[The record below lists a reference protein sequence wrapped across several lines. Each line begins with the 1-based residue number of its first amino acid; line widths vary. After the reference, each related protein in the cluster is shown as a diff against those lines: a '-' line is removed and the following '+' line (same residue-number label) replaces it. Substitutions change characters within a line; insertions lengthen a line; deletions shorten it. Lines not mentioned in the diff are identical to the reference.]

1 VTGPAD
7 ARAADV
13 AALEVRGMVK
23 AYGGARALDGL
34 DLTVAAG
41 EVHALLGQ
49 NGCGKSTLVKAL
61 TGVHS
66 PDAGTATVF
75 GRELTYPVTAPHT
88 HGIAV
93 IHQDIG
99 LVDSMTV
106 LENLGVNAG
115 YGTRLL
121 GSVSTR
127 REKAVYGDLMDRLG
141 IALPFEEVVSRLSP
155 AERSLLAVVRAVRLL
170 ESGAG
175 DVSGQLFILDEPTA
189 ALSGGEAE
197 RLLALMR
204 RMADLGAGVVF
215 ISHRLAEV
223 MSVCDSMTVVRA
235 GRAVT
240 AGPVASTTRADV
252 VAAMLGRRME
262 DFFPAPPPE
271 PLRAGVASARTR
283 LVVDGLS
290 GEVADDV
297 TFTVHAGE
305 VVGVTGLAGMGQEEL
320 PRLISGAATPSAGWT
335 SIDGDR
341 QLPGSPRATIAA
353 GLAMV
358 PGNRLRDGCWV
369 AGSAAEN
376 LTLPVLGRFARPW
389 GIDSRAELAHAT
401 ERMAE
406 VGTFPADPQLA
417 MAAFSGGNQQKVVF
431 AKWLQDSPGVL
442 LLDEPTQGVD
452 PGAAHDLLTDVMA
465 TAAAGTAV
473 VVFSGDHEQLAATC
487 HRVLVLQHGRLVA
500 EVTRASGELTEA
512 NLLHACESELA
523 ASG

>member
-1 VTGPAD
+1 
-7 ARAADV
+7 
-13 AALEVRGMVK
+13 MVK
-23 AYGGARALDGL
+23 SYGGARALDGL

-75 GRELTYPVTAPHT
+75 GRELTFPVTAPHT

-127 REKAVYGDLMDRLG
+127 REKAVYGDLMGRLG
-141 IALPFEEVVSRLSP
+141 ITLPFDEVVSRLSP

-170 ESGAG
+170 EGASGG

-223 MSVCDSMTVVRA
+223 MSVCDGTTVVRA
-235 GRAVT
+235 GRAV
-240 AGPVASTTRADV
+240 ASAPVASTTRADI

-262 DFFPAPPPE
+262 DFFPDPPPE
-271 PLRAGVASARTR
+271 PVRAGVASARTR

-290 GEVADDV
+290 GEVVDDV

-320 PRLISGAATPSAGWT
+320 PRLISGASTPSAGWT
-335 SIDGDR
+335 SIDGER
-341 QLPGSPRATIAA
+341 QPPGSPRATIAA

-376 LTLPVLGRFARPW
+376 LTLPVLDRFSRPW
-389 GIDSRAELAHAT
+389 GIDSRAELTHAT
-401 ERMAE
+401 ARMRQ
-406 VGTFPADPQLA
+406 VGTFPADPELP

-431 AKWLQDSPGVL
+431 AKWLQNAPGVL

-452 PGAAHDLLTDVMA
+452 PGAAHDLLTDVMR

-523 ASG
+523 VSG

>member
-1 VTGPAD
+1 MT
-7 ARAADV
+7 

-34 DLTVAAG
+34 DLHVAAG

-66 PDAGTATVF
+66 PDTGTAAVF

-99 LVDSMTV
+99 LVDQMTV

-121 GSVSTR
+121 GPVSTR
-127 REKAVYGDLMDRLG
+127 REKRVYADLMERLG
-141 IALPFEEVVSRLSP
+141 MALPFDVLVADLAP
-155 AERSLLAVVRAVRLL
+155 AERSLLAVVRAMQLL
-170 ESGAG
+170 EAHEG
-175 DVSGQLFILDEPTA
+175 DGQLFILDEPTA

-197 RLLALMR
+197 KLLALMR
-204 RMADLGAGVVF
+204 RMAELGAGVVF

-223 MSVCDSMTVVRA
+223 MTVCDSMTVMR
-235 GRAVT
+235 GGKAVT
-240 AGPVASTTRADV
+240 SSPIAQTTREDI

-262 DFFPAPPPE
+262 DFFPDPPAD
-271 PLRAGVASARTR
+271 PLRSGVASAKAR
-283 LVVDGLS
+283 LVVDGVS
-290 GEVADDV
+290 GNVVRDV

-305 VVGVTGLAGMGQEEL
+305 VVGITGLAGMGQEEL
-320 PRLISGAATPSAGWT
+320 PGLIAGVSAPKAGYTSVDGMRLRS
-335 SIDGDR
+335 R
-341 QLPGSPRATIAA
+341 SPREAIDA
-353 GLAMV
+353 GVALV
-358 PGNRLRDGCWV
+358 PGNRLRDGCWI

-376 LTLPVLGRFARPW
+376 LTLPVLTRFSRPW
-389 GIDSRAELAHAT
+389 GIDSAAEFTHARA
-401 ERMAE
+401 RMVE
-406 VGTFPADPQLA
+406 VGTRPDDPTLP

-431 AKWLQDSPGVL
+431 AKWLQTRPGVL

-452 PGAAHDLLTDVMA
+452 PGAAHDLLEDVVQ
-465 TAAAGTAV
+465 TAEAGSAV
-473 VVFSGDHEQLAATC
+473 VVFSGDHEQLAAIC
-487 HRVLVLQHGRLVA
+487 HRVLVLHHGRLVA
-500 EVTRASGELTEA
+500 EVTRASGDLNEA
-512 NLLHACESELA
+512 TLLHACETPA
-523 ASG
+523 AA

>member
-1 VTGPAD
+1 
-7 ARAADV
+7 
-13 AALEVRGMVK
+13 MVK

-34 DLTVAAG
+34 DLHVAAG

-66 PDAGTATVF
+66 PDTGTAAVF

-99 LVDSMTV
+99 LVDQMTV

-121 GSVSTR
+121 GPVSTR
-127 REKAVYGDLMDRLG
+127 REKRVYADLMERLG
-141 IALPFEEVVSRLSP
+141 MTLPFDVLVADLAP
-155 AERSLLAVVRAVRLL
+155 AERSLLAVVRAMRLL
-170 ESGAG
+170 EAHEG
-175 DVSGQLFILDEPTA
+175 DGQLFILDEPTA

-197 RLLALMR
+197 KLLALMR
-204 RMADLGAGVVF
+204 RMAELGAGVVF

-223 MSVCDSMTVVRA
+223 MAVCDTMTVMRG

-240 AGPVASTTRADV
+240 SSPIAQTTREDI

-262 DFFPAPPPE
+262 DFFPGPPAE
-271 PLRAGVASARTR
+271 PLRSGVASAKAR
-283 LVVDGLS
+283 LVVDGVS
-290 GEVADDV
+290 GNVVSDV

-305 VVGVTGLAGMGQEEL
+305 VVGITGLAGMGQEEL
-320 PRLISGAATPSAGWT
+320 PGLIAGVSAPKAGYTSVDGMRLRS
-335 SIDGDR
+335 R
-341 QLPGSPRATIAA
+341 SPREAIDA
-353 GLAMV
+353 GVALV
-358 PGNRLRDGCWV
+358 PGNRLRDGCWI

-376 LTLPVLGRFARPW
+376 LTLPVLTRFSHPW
-389 GIDSRAELAHAT
+389 GIDSTAEFTHARA
-401 ERMAE
+401 RMVE
-406 VGTFPADPQLA
+406 VGTRPDDPTLP

-431 AKWLQDSPGVL
+431 AKWLQTGPGVL

-452 PGAAHDLLTDVMA
+452 PGAAHDLLEDVVQ
-465 TAAAGTAV
+465 TAEAGSAV
-473 VVFSGDHEQLAATC
+473 VVFSGDHEQLAAIC
-487 HRVLVLQHGRLVA
+487 HRVLVLHHGRLVA
-500 EVTRASGELTEA
+500 EITRASGDLNEA
-512 NLLHACESELA
+512 ALLHACETPA
-523 ASG
+523 AA